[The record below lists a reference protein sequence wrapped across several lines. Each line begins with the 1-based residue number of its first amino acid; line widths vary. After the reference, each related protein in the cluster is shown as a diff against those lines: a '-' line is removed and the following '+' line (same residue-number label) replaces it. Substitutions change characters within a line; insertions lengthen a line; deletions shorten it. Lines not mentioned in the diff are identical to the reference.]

1 MAFLTFF
8 NYKKTIVP
16 LVGRTLSNKVV
27 HFILYN
33 DFFNGSERQILIV
46 RFNLLT
52 KEKCLF
58 LTLKSILKL

>member
-33 DFFNGSERQILIV
+33 DFFNGSERQN
-46 RFNLLT
+46 FNC
-52 KEKCLF
+52 E
-58 LTLKSILKL
+58 I